1 MRSKLAAFTTRGT
14 SFLAAGLAAALIGL
28 LLGERPLLSIGA
40 LLFALPLLSALSA
53 GRARY
58 RLSCVRMISPARVP
72 AGQATEVTVRLEN
85 ISRLPTGLLLAE
97 DAIPYALGTRPRYV
111 LDGVERG
118 GVRELSYPIRSD
130 LRGKFSIG
138 PLEVRIADSF
148 GLVELGRS
156 FSSTSALVVT
166 PKVIELPRARLGT
179 SWVGEGEGRPRASSA
194 AGEDDVV
201 PRAYRDGDELRRVHW
216 RSTAR
221 YGELMVRREEQRW
234 RNRAM
239 LLLDTR
245 RDAHSGSGVSS
256 SFEFAV
262 SAVASIGVHLSR
274 GGMDGLLITDRGLVT
289 GSGAFEDVLLDALS
303 VIGMSRGDSVAG
315 GLAATRASGGGL
327 LVVVAGRMS
336 AGTAR
341 QLAAA
346 RRSGGQAI
354 ALLLATSSWTGQP
367 ARTGPGHG
375 RNGRNGDGKGSQN
388 GDGPP
393 WHGLPVFPETA
404 EAAGILTR
412 AGWHVVSADAATPLT
427 TAWRLMAGSGMAAR
441 AAAASDSAGAAR

>member
-1 MRSKLAAFTTRGT
+1 
-14 SFLAAGLAAALIGL
+14 
-28 LLGERPLLSIGA
+28 
-40 LLFALPLLSALSA
+40 
-53 GRARY
+53 
-58 RLSCVRMISPARVP
+58 
-72 AGQATEVTVRLEN
+72 
-85 ISRLPTGLLLAE
+85 
-97 DAIPYALGTRPRYV
+97 
-111 LDGVERG
+111 VERG
-118 GVRELSYPIRSD
+118 GVRELAYPIRSD

-156 FSSTSALVVT
+156 FSSTSTLVVT

-245 RDAHSGSGVSS
+245 RDAHSGAGVSS

-262 SAVASIGVHLSR
+262 SAAASIGVHLAR
-274 GGMDGLLITDRGLVT
+274 GGMDGQLITDQGQVT
-289 GSGAFEDVLLDALS
+289 GSGLFEDVLLDALS
-303 VIGMSRGDSVAG
+303 VMSMSRGDSLAG
-315 GLAATRASGGGL
+315 GLAAIRASGGGL

-336 AGTAR
+336 AAAAR

-354 ALLLATSSWTGQP
+354 ALLLATSSWAGQTSGNG
-367 ARTGPGHG
+367 AGHG
-375 RNGRNGDGKGSQN
+375 RNGSANGKT
-388 GDGPP
+388 GDRKPGP
-393 WHGLPVFPETA
+393 GLPVYPETA
-404 EAAGILTR
+404 EATGILTR
-412 AGWHVVSADAATPLT
+412 AGWHVVSADAVTPLAS
-427 TAWRLMAGSGMAAR
+427 AWRLMAGSGMAAR
-441 AAAASDSAGAAR
+441 AAAASDAAGTAEVAR